1 MLAQQ
6 LAVPANLEGSF
17 LVNCGFVRADE
28 ESLLLQLTA
37 EVTNPYEKK
46 KQGGAKWRKKRH
58 EK

>member
-1 MLAQQ
+1 M
-6 LAVPANLEGSF
+6 PANLEGSF
-17 LVNCGFVRADE
+17 LVNCAFVRADE
-28 ESLLLQLTA
+28 ESLLLRLTA